1 MRLIDLIATN
11 KFSEAKDLVYERI
24 NVIVAKRIEEQKKA
38 LPEIVFEEVIEEAV
52 RRTPN
57 VVRMGRIKKIR
68 RRIRRNKKGK
78 IITIS
83 SLYGVVSPM
92 HFLYK
97 NSHKHIGYCL
107 SKSSIIMMTKYLATL
122 YGKNF
127 NINSVVLGGVSNSEI
142 NKSFVKNY
150 SKLNPKKK
158 NDVCYGNDWNF

>member
-78 IITIS
+78 IIVQRNVKRSAVKGYRIS
-83 SLYGVVSPM
+83 G
-92 HFLYK
+92 
-97 NSHKHIGYCL
+97 
-107 SKSSIIMMTKYLATL
+107 
-122 YGKNF
+122 
-127 NINSVVLGGVSNSEI
+127 NSVKRIPAIQRIQKTRKLKRYWKTKGKARLKRTLFKRQQSMRRR
-142 NKSFVKNY
+142 KSM
-150 SKLNPKKK
+150 
-158 NDVCYGNDWNF
+158 GIR